1 MTPPSAWLVILCLV
15 LAVGCAD
22 AYSGQVYR
30 GRRGTSLARRGLA
43 PLGVTAK
50 SVVDTRGA
58 GKYINCGKP
67 IFVAGGSRGVGLEV
81 ITQLVA
87 TGNKVHALVRR
98 QESAD
103 MLKSLSPLI
112 TPTIGDAMD
121 ESAVQACMEGCV
133 AAVTTLGGKPDDG
146 SKARVDYVGNSN
158 VIEQAGILGC
168 ERIILVTS
176 LGCGK
181 TKEAVSESVY
191 DVLKEALVAKDKAE
205 RDLRMYTNLDW
216 TIIRPGGL
224 KTAPVTGTAI
234 LTEDVKAAGVI
245 HRADVAR
252 LVINCLASQ
261 GKATQKEFTA
271 IDPAIANDYAKPGVG
286 VEEAIV

>member
-1 MTPPSAWLVILCLV
+1 M
-15 LAVGCAD
+15 
-22 AYSGQVYR
+22 
-30 GRRGTSLARRGLA
+30 
-43 PLGVTAK
+43 VTAQ

-81 ITQLVA
+81 IKQLVA
-87 TGNKVHALVRR
+87 TGNAVHALVRR

-103 MLKSLSPLI
+103 LLTSMSPLI
-112 TPTIGDAMD
+112 KPTIGDALNEAD
-121 ESAVQACMEGCV
+121 VQACMEGCV
-133 AAVTTLGGKPDDG
+133 AAVTTLGGKPDEVG
-146 SKARVDYVGNSN
+146 KVRVDYAGNSN

-224 KTAPVTGTAI
+224 KSDAATGAAV
-234 LTEDVKAAGVI
+234 LTEDIKAAGVI
-245 HRADVAR
+245 NRADVAS
-252 LVINCLASQ
+252 LIIQCLASK

-271 IDPAIANDYAKPGVG
+271 VDPSQLSEYAKAGAK
-286 VEEAIV
+286 VEAFAV